1 MTASSASKTR
11 AHRGARRALVA
22 TALSVSAAL
31 ALTACGA
38 GQITQTATQ
47 IAAINGGEATSGQ
60 IALRNVQLLY
70 PTNTANPPQADDQV
84 ELSLFFVAV
93 NNSPDQPDTLES
105 ITVDGTE
112 IQVDPVTVIG
122 DPDEVDDVDVS
133 DETSTE
139 TTDAG
144 SAADAGDDLVLQPHG
159 GLTTPLDRFEA
170 DVDTANE
177 IYPTIAPL
185 PADDAQMVAETRLLP
200 VETVP
205 VVLGSEYR
213 AGNTVDVTFTFAKA
227 GEITV
232 TVPISAV
239 HDAPRLQEDLNAE
252 RNALYTG
259 PEEQQG

>member
-22 TALSVSAAL
+22 AALSATAAL

-47 IAAINGGEATSGQ
+47 VAAINGGEATSGQ

-70 PTNTANPPQADDQV
+70 PVDLANPPQSDESV

-93 NNSPDQPDTLES
+93 NNAPDETDTLES
-105 ITVDGTE
+105 ITVGGTE
-112 IQVDPVTVIG
+112 VPVEAIDLSG
-122 DPDEVDDVDVS
+122 DLE
-133 DETSTE
+133 EALEASTE
-139 TTDAG
+139 TGSDAPLTEI
-144 SAADAGDDLVLQPHG
+144 DDDDLVLQAHG

-177 IYPTIAPL
+177 IYPTTAPL
-185 PADDAQMVAETRLLP
+185 PADDAEMAAETRLLP
-200 VETVP
+200 VATEP
-205 VVLGSEYR
+205 IVLGPEFR

-232 TVPISAV
+232 PAPISTV
-239 HDAPRLQEDLNAE
+239 HDAPRLQTDQNDE

-259 PEEQQG
+259 PEDQQD

>member
-22 TALSVSAAL
+22 AALSATAAL

-47 IAAINGGEATSGQ
+47 VAAINGGEATSGQ

-70 PTNTANPPQADDQV
+70 PTDTANPPQSDDAV

-93 NNSPDQPDTLES
+93 NNAPDETDTLES
-105 ITVDGTE
+105 ITIGGTE
-112 IQVDPVTVIG
+112 VPVEAIELSG
-122 DPDEVDDVDVS
+122 DLEEVL
-133 DETSTE
+133 ETSTE
-139 TTDAG
+139 TGSDAPITEI
-144 SAADAGDDLVLQPHG
+144 DDDDLVLQPHG

-185 PADDAQMVAETRLLP
+185 PADDPEMAAETRLLP
-200 VETVP
+200 VQTAP
-205 VVLGSEYR
+205 IVLGPEYR
-213 AGNTVDVTFTFAKA
+213 AGNAVDVTFTFAKA

-232 TVPISAV
+232 PAPISTV
-239 HDAPRLQEDLNAE
+239 HDAPRLQTDQNDE

-259 PEEQQG
+259 PEEQQD